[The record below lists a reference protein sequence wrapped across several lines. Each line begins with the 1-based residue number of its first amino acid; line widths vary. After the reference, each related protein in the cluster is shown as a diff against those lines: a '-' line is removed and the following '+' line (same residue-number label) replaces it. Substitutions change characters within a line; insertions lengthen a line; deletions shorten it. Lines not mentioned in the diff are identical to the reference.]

1 MYVLTNASRNMGAGC
16 ILYPD
21 MLQACAE
28 KVGKEFY
35 LLPSSIHEM
44 ILIPCDKVDDPKE
57 LICMVRDIN
66 HTAVFASD
74 RLSDHIYKYDREKNV
89 LSMLDIEN
97 EHTGQGKVIVR
108 SKISLMTQIEEMLS
122 HKRRNIKYGTGE
134 FV

>member
-1 MYVLTNASRNMGAGC
+1 
-16 ILYPD
+16 
-21 MLQACAE
+21 
-28 KVGKEFY
+28 
-35 LLPSSIHEM
+35 
-44 ILIPCDKVDDPKE
+44 
-57 LICMVRDIN
+57 MVRDIN

-74 RLSDHIYKYDREKNV
+74 RLSDRIYKYDREKNV